1 MAVNKYRLKD
11 VPKGKRLQHFFAY
24 YKLHL
29 FYAIA
34 FAILIGYTLYA
45 FWKPDPDI
53 QVIWMSDKYTMECE
67 QELRSNCEAL
77 DWDTNGDGTVAMIL
91 TYVDFNAPYEEVG
104 YDLKTEVTTY
114 IAALD
119 YSFFLVNDYAYEW
132 MEECDLLGTYGET
145 GLEHWGAEEEL
156 VRIPVSQ
163 IDFLQGPASEPL
175 QGLYLCVSAP
185 PEQSETRAR
194 EYEKQMTAL
203 RRALGE

>member
-1 MAVNKYRLKD
+1 MVKGKYRLRD
-11 VPKGKRLQHFFAY
+11 VPKGKRLQHFFTY

-34 FAILIGYTLYA
+34 FATLIGYVLYA
-45 FWKPDPDI
+45 FLKPDPDI
-53 QVIWMSDKYTMECE
+53 QVIWMSGKYTMECE

-91 TYVDFNAPYEEVG
+91 TYVDFDAPYDEISYE
-104 YDLKTEVTTY
+104 LKTEVTTY

-132 MEECDLLGTYGET
+132 MVECELLGTYGES
-145 GLEHWGAEEEL
+145 GLERWGETDAL

-163 IDFLQGPASEPL
+163 IAFLQGEYSEPL
-175 QGLYLCVSAP
+175 QDLYLVISAP
-185 PEQSETRAR
+185 PKGSKSRTQ
-194 EYEKQMTAL
+194 EYEKQMAAL
-203 RRALGE
+203 CKALG